1 MEFESD
7 DAFFIVFSDE
17 ADTDASIP
25 VKTNSSISINGPW
38 RLEFQKDRGAPEK
51 GIRLKELKSL
61 TEMSDPGVRYFS
73 GTVTYRTRF
82 NVKDAKNVVELDL
95 GEVKNIAEVILN
107 GKNLGV
113 VWKTPFVLNVEDVIR
128 KGINTL
134 EIRITNTWPNRLIGD
149 AQSDTEKAIT
159 YTAFQFYKAEDPLL
173 PSGLLGPVTLRTK

>member
-1 MEFESD
+1 M
-7 DAFFIVFSDE
+7 
-17 ADTDASIP
+17 
-25 VKTNSSISINGPW
+25 G
-38 RLEFQKDRGAPEK
+38 
-51 GIRLKELKSL
+51 
-61 TEMSDPGVRYFS
+61 DPGVKYFS

-82 NVKDAKNVVELDL
+82 NVKDAEHVIEIDL

-149 AQSDTEKAIT
+149 AQAETEQAIT
-159 YTAFQFYKAEDPLL
+159 YTAFKFYKAEDPLL